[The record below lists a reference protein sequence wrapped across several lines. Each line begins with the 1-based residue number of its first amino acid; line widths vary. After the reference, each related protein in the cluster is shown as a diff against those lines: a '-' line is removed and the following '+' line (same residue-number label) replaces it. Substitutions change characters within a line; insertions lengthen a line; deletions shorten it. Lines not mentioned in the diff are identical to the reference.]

1 MGNLRI
7 VSAEDWG
14 LPRFTLGQLPVIGRG
29 KMRPVKRVL
38 LGSAAGIFTV
48 AGAQAADLPTKTQ
61 PVEYVRACNIY
72 GAGFW
77 YVPGTDTCI
86 KIGGFVKLQTE
97 FNMSANGPFML
108 GGAPAAIASETSNND
123 LSGLNNRTDTSPFT
137 ISGRFMGVSFDLR
150 TQTEYGT
157 LRSYADAIVSGGGS
171 NSNWMS
177 GTNQQAGT
185 SITNTRSFIQFAGFT
200 AGRMRSFFDLYFQG
214 VYTYS
219 GQRFGNDTSPNGI
232 NGIAYTWQFGGG
244 LSTSVSLEDNSGTSS
259 SRGKL
264 IINTNPNF
272 TALAALAPHV
282 LSIANPEYP
291 DDAGVQF
298 LDPVA
303 NLRLDQ
309 EWGFAGLSAA
319 IHDASGGYYG
329 NTEATGHPPNAYGWA
344 VTGGGVW
351 NNPFGLNGD
360 SLAAQAVW
368 SKGASGYATPTLGD
382 VALFAGSKLGFGLLM
397 DGIYNGTTLTNVDL
411 VTVWSANA
419 AYEHLWNPQ
428 WRTSIYTG
436 AMGVDY
442 DAGAANAICSAL
454 IAAGNLTTANACS
467 PNWSM
472 WEAGTRTQWN
482 PVPDLDIG
490 FDVVYYRLNT
500 SFNGQ
505 QVNYTGNNTFPF
517 ISAKAPGLYAASN
530 LDSIGAVFR
539 IQRNFLY

>member
-1 MGNLRI
+1 
-7 VSAEDWG
+7 
-14 LPRFTLGQLPVIGRG
+14 
-29 KMRPVKRVL
+29 MRPVKHVL
-38 LGSAAGIFTV
+38 LGSAAGIFAV
-48 AGAQAADLPTKTQ
+48 AGAQAADLPAKAQ
-61 PVEYVRACNIY
+61 PVEYVRACTIY

-97 FNMSANGPFML
+97 FNMSAGGPFML

-123 LSGLNNRTDTSPFT
+123 LSGLNTRTDTSPFT
-137 ISGRFMGVSFDLR
+137 IAGRFGGISTDLR

-157 LRSYADAIVSGGGS
+157 LRSYMDVFVSAGGS
-171 NSNWMS
+171 NSNWMA
-177 GTNQQAGT
+177 GNNQQAGT
-185 SITNTRSFIQFAGFT
+185 SVGNSRAFIQFAGFT

-219 GQRFGNDTSPNGI
+219 GQKFGNDTSPNGV
-232 NGIAYTWQFGGG
+232 NGIAYTWQLGGG
-244 LSTSVSLEDNSGTSS
+244 LSASASLEDNSGTSS
-259 SRGKL
+259 SRGRL
-264 IINTNPNF
+264 IINSNPNF
-272 TALAALAPHV
+272 TALAVLAPHV
-282 LSIANPEYP
+282 LSVANPEYG
-291 DDAGVQF
+291 DSAGVQF
-298 LDPVA
+298 FDPIF

-309 EWGFAGLSAA
+309 EWGFVGLSGA

-329 NTEATGHPPNAYGWA
+329 NTEDTGHPANAYGWA
-344 VTGGGVW
+344 VTAGGVW
-351 NNPFGLNGD
+351 TNAFGLNGD

-368 SKGASGYATPTLGD
+368 TKGASGFATPTNGD
-382 VALFAGSKLGFGLLM
+382 VALFSGAKLGFGLVM

-419 AYEHLWNPQ
+419 AYEHMWNPQ

-436 AMGVDY
+436 VMGVDY
-442 DAGAANAICSAL
+442 DAAASSAVCASL
-454 IAAGNLTTANACS
+454 VNAGNLTPTQAGNSCS

-472 WEAGTRTQWN
+472 WEFGTRTQWN

-490 FDVVYYRLNT
+490 FDVVWYHLNS

-505 QVNYTGNNTFPF
+505 QVTYTGNNTFPF

-530 LDSIGAVFR
+530 LDSLGAVFR

>member
-1 MGNLRI
+1 MSPAKR
-7 VSAEDWG
+7 S
-14 LPRFTLGQLPVIGRG
+14 
-29 KMRPVKRVL
+29 VKRVL

-48 AGAQAADLPTKTQ
+48 AGAQAADLPTKAQ
-61 PVEYVRACNIY
+61 PVEYVKACSIY

-86 KIGGFVKLQTE
+86 KIGSFAKLQVE
-97 FNMSANGPFML
+97 YNMNGGGPFML
-108 GGAPAAIASETSNND
+108 GATAGANGAVD
-123 LSGLNNRTDTSPFT
+123 LGGLNTRTDTAPFT
-137 ISGRFMGVSFDLR
+137 IAGRFAGISADLR

-157 LRSYADAIVSGGGS
+157 LRSYMDVIIGNGS
-171 NSNWMS
+171 NAAWQS
-177 GTNQQAGT
+177 GLGQQSGQT
-185 SITNTRSFIQFAGFT
+185 VTNTRAFIQFAGFT

-219 GQRFGNDTSPNGI
+219 GQKFGNDTSPNGV
-232 NGIAYTWQFGGG
+232 NGIAYTWQFGNGF
-244 LSTSVSLEDNSGTSS
+244 STSVSLEDNSGTAAA
-259 SRGKL
+259 RGRL
-264 IINTNPNF
+264 IVNTNPAF
-272 TALAALAPHV
+272 TGEAAQLSQV
-282 LSIANPEYP
+282 LSIGNPELG

-298 LDPVA
+298 FDPVF

-309 EWGFAGLSAA
+309 EWGFWGLSGA
-319 IHDASGGYYG
+319 IHNASGGYYG
-329 NTEATGHPPNAYGWA
+329 NTEATGHPPDAYGWA
-344 VTGGGVW
+344 VTTGGVW

-360 SLAAQAVW
+360 SLAAEGVW
-368 SKGASGYATPTLGD
+368 SKGASGFATPSLGP
-382 VALFAGSKLGFGLLM
+382 VAAFAGSKLGFGFLM

-436 AMGVDY
+436 ILGTQFDQAAASALCQQLVHVTNIT
-442 DAGAANAICSAL
+442 ATQAANSCA
-454 IAAGNLTTANACS
+454 

-500 SFNGQ
+500 AFNGQ
-505 QVNYTGNNTFPF
+505 TVNYTGNINFPF
-517 ISAKAPGLYAASN
+517 ISAKAPGLYNASDIN
-530 LDSIGAVFR
+530 ALGAVFR